1 MFPRIA
7 HPGRSLR
14 GAPAPPIAAAAAALL
29 AIAGGCSED
38 SGLAGGKFDEST
50 QSIMSVFAGPTP
62 VQAVQWATD
71 PYDAGKRQYGILLL
85 AGAPWGGESAYV
97 KMYVLATH
105 DEDPSV
111 RTAAIRALSL
121 HGSVEHVGL
130 LVEALDADDPLT
142 RREAARALQRI
153 HSDDA
158 IEPLLAATD
167 PKRESEY
174 EVRREAAVALGQYPT
189 RRVALSL
196 ISALSDRRLGVNEA
210 ARTSLKTLTGQDF
223 GYEIDDWVA
232 WAQRSDDLFA
242 AGTPYEYPVFSRDE
256 TWYEA
261 MMFWYKPPNETPG
274 RPIGAPPV
282 QLSESNNPSPKDQ

>member
-1 MFPRIA
+1 MFSPHA
-7 HPGRSLR
+7 QPDRSLR
-14 GAPAPPIAAAAAALL
+14 PAALPVLAAALL
-29 AIAGGCSED
+29 LSGGCAKD

-50 QSIMSVFAGPTP
+50 NSIMSVFAGPTP

-85 AGAPWGGESAYV
+85 AGAPWGGESPYV
-97 KMYVLATH
+97 KMYVLSAG

-121 HGSVEHVGL
+121 HGSVEHAPL
-130 LVEALDADDPLT
+130 LIEALGAEDPLT

-167 PKRESEY
+167 PAQEQEY

-189 RRVALSL
+189 RRVAQLL
-196 ISALSDRRLGVNEA
+196 ISALSDRRLGVNDA
-210 ARTSLKTLTGQDF
+210 ARRSLRTITGQDF

-232 WAQRSDDLFA
+232 WTQQTSDLFA
-242 AGTPYEYPVFSRDE
+242 GGTPYEYPVFSRDE

-261 MMFWYKPPNETPG
+261 MMFWYKPPNEIPG

-282 QLSESNNPSPKDQ
+282 QLSDRNPSTPKDQ